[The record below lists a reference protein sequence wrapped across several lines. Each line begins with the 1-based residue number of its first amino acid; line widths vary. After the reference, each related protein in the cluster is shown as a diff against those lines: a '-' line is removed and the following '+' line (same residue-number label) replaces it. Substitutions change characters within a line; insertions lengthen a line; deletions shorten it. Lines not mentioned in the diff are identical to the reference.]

1 MVQQVLPK
9 PRGTRQRLARNE
21 DSSSFYDRPNAMV
34 ENLQAEIG
42 QQYVHEVVECDY
54 YVRGKDH
61 LGCKT
66 INQYSVIKELGA
78 GAFGTVYKVKINET
92 HEDMAMKIYSKSI
105 LSSKK
110 DTMVKDETSGRM
122 VYKNY
127 LNEIRKEI
135 DIMKR
140 LNSTNVVRLQE
151 VIDSNDED
159 KLILIID
166 FCAKGE
172 ILNWDSELASF
183 TTCLEDQEQLTES
196 QIRQFMRDL
205 TEGLDHLHKSKI
217 CHRDIKPM
225 NILVD
230 QNNVC
235 KFADFGASDFF
246 KNNNSDI
253 FQDSVGTYQFFSPE
267 MCNPEVTD
275 YSGRAADIW
284 ALGIT
289 LFAMT
294 FNVLPFDKENETDLF
309 QHILNDE
316 LVFPSS
322 RSISEGLRSL
332 IAQMLEK
339 NPTRRITIEQ
349 MKTNAWLNEGYQVSL
364 ADFGAEILV
373 NLSDK

>member
-1 MVQQVLPK
+1 
-9 PRGTRQRLARNE
+9 
-21 DSSSFYDRPNAMV
+21 
-34 ENLQAEIG
+34 
-42 QQYVHEVVECDY
+42 
-54 YVRGKDH
+54 
-61 LGCKT
+61 
-66 INQYSVIKELGA
+66 
-78 GAFGTVYKVKINET
+78 
-92 HEDMAMKIYSKSI
+92 
-105 LSSKK
+105 
-110 DTMVKDETSGRM
+110 
-122 VYKNY
+122 
-127 LNEIRKEI
+127 
-135 DIMKR
+135 
-140 LNSTNVVRLQE
+140 
-151 VIDSNDED
+151 
-159 KLILIID
+159 
-166 FCAKGE
+166 
-172 ILNWDSELASF
+172 
-183 TTCLEDQEQLTES
+183 
-196 QIRQFMRDL
+196 
-205 TEGLDHLHKSKI
+205 
-217 CHRDIKPM
+217 
-225 NILVD
+225 
-230 QNNVC
+230 
-235 KFADFGASDFF
+235 
-246 KNNNSDI
+246 
-253 FQDSVGTYQFFSPE
+253 